1 MTTDDQNAA
10 ELVQRIGRSRIPVLA
25 IGVLVGILGEALHW
39 GFPLSFAAAVGVL
52 SALILF
58 LLP

>member
-1 MTTDDQNAA
+1 MTNDQTTPD
-10 ELVQRIGRSRIPVLA
+10 LIQRIGRSRVPLIA

-52 SALILF
+52 SALLIF

>member
-1 MTTDDQNAA
+1 MTNDQTTA
-10 ELVQRIGRSRIPVLA
+10 ELIQRIGCSRIPLIA

-39 GFPLSFAAAVGVL
+39 GFPLSFAAAVGLQAVL
-52 SALILF
+52 LIF